1 MYPDLKRNP
10 IFSSQSFQ
18 IIFLPTLSE
27 SCPLLLRRVP
37 SSLMYSITV
46 PSNPGD
52 GPVQHVTL
60 EEPNIVVQ
68 SSLVSVQAD
77 IGYVL

>member
-1 MYPDLKRNP
+1 MYPNLKRNP

-18 IIFLPTLSE
+18 ILFLPTLSE
-27 SCPLLLRRVP
+27 SCSLLLRRVP
-37 SSLMYSITV
+37 SSLMYSVIV
-46 PSNPGD
+46 PSNSGD
-52 GPVQHVTL
+52 GPQHDTL
-60 EEPNIVVQ
+60 EGPNIVVQ